1 MSPNRSDDSRQPPA
15 SFARTKL
22 KEAWT
27 YVEATPMAPYYGTP
41 ETGLW
46 LPLEG
51 EPPLELTPTMIKT
64 LVETWRGG
72 RVEIGPPSGECGP
85 LDDWQAAC
93 DEIFRRAMEHQLGHS
108 VSARAAVSLMGALVG
123 EGVVQDHSCE
133 PTIAELAALESL
145 HGRFSIYGS
154 RGRFCT
160 ATIERIRVRG
170 GGSTELGFRKNQDLR
185 KGGLPDELPAGS
197 DLSTFLTLIER
208 GHVFSGW
215 GLFEIMIDP
224 QLIADV
230 VALAGTSPDHQQVLR
245 GVRHLQRGFPA
256 DDMVE

>member
-1 MSPNRSDDSRQPPA
+1 MSPKRFEPPPQ
-15 SFARTKL
+15 FTGTGL

-27 YVEATPMAPYYGTP
+27 YVEASPLAPYYGTP

-51 EPPLELTPTMIKT
+51 EPPLALTPTMIKT
-64 LVETWRGG
+64 LVATWRGG
-72 RVEIGPPSGECGP
+72 RVNIGPPSEECAP
-85 LDDWQAAC
+85 LDDWQAGC
-93 DEIFRRAMEHQLGHS
+93 DEIFRRAMEHQLGHA

-215 GLFEIMIDP
+215 GLFEIMID
-224 QLIADV
+224 QALIADV
-230 VALAGTSPDHQQVLR
+230 VAFARTSTDEPSFLR
-245 GVRHLQRGFPA
+245 RVRSRQRGLPLDIA
-256 DDMVE
+256 DP